1 MTAASAESAYRL
13 GVDIGG
19 TFTDVVLMSTDGTI
33 FSKKV
38 LSTPQDYSQAIE
50 TGISSLLGEL
60 GVDPAEIGEFVHA
73 TTVAT
78 NTIIERKGAKVGLVT
93 TKGFRDVL
101 EIGRFRTPRLY
112 DIDYKKPA
120 PLVERRLRI
129 EIDERIAAD
138 GSVVTPLD

>member
-1 MTAASAESAYRL
+1 MPTRASISTMKSSSRGAGGSNTSGAFHEKRGCAEVRCSTKAGGIIMTAASAESAYRL

-60 GVDPAEIGEFVHA
+60 GVDPAEIAEFVHA

-78 NTIIERKGAKVGLVT
+78 
-93 TKGFRDVL
+93 
-101 EIGRFRTPRLY
+101 
-112 DIDYKKPA
+112 
-120 PLVERRLRI
+120 
-129 EIDERIAAD
+129 
-138 GSVVTPLD
+138 